1 MSSPDRSK
9 EPGGTDPGKAM
20 LLDIAR
26 QSIAS
31 GLRTSQP
38 LVVDPDAYPSKLREQ
53 RATFVTLR
61 RAGELRGC
69 LGGFVANRPLVADV
83 AHNAFGAA
91 FRDHRFPPIEADELD
106 ELDELEIHI
115 SILSPLEPLAARDE
129 KALLDV
135 IRPGVDG
142 LVVRDGTR
150 QGTFLPAVW
159 ESLPEP
165 SAFWRELKRK
175 AELPLDSWSSRW
187 EIFRY
192 TVESLP

>member
-9 EPGGTDPGKAM
+9 EPEGASPGKAI
-20 LLDIAR
+20 LIDIAR
-26 QSIAS
+26 QSIAC
-31 GLRTSQP
+31 GLRTGQA
-38 LVVDPDAYPSKLREQ
+38 LVVDPDAYPPELGER

-61 RAGELRGC
+61 SAGELRGC
-69 LGGFVANRPLVADV
+69 LGGLVANRPLVVDV
-83 AHNAFGAA
+83 AHSAFGAA
-91 FRDHRFPPIEADELD
+91 FRDSRFSHVEADEF
-106 ELDELEIHI
+106 DELEIHV
-115 SILSPLEPLAARDE
+115 SILSPLEPLSIPDE
-129 KALLDV
+129 EALLDA

-142 LVVRDGTR
+142 LVVRAGAR

-165 SAFWRELKRK
+165 SDFWRELKRK
-175 AELPLDSWSSRW
+175 AGLPVDSWSGRW

>member
-1 MSSPDRSK
+1 MSSADRSR
-9 EPGGTDPGKAM
+9 DSQRASPGKAL
-20 LLDIAR
+20 LLDVAR
-26 QSIAS
+26 QSIEWD
-31 GLRTSQP
+31 LRTGQP
-38 LVVDPDAYPSKLREQ
+38 LAVDPDAYPPELREL

-69 LGGFVANRPLVADV
+69 LGGLVASRPLVADV
-83 AHNAFGAA
+83 AHSAVGAA
-91 FRDHRFPPIEADELD
+91 FRDQRFPPLEVGELD
-106 ELDELEIHI
+106 GLDIQVA
-115 SILSPLEPLAARDE
+115 ILSALEPLSAPDE
-129 KALLDV
+129 KALLDA

-142 LVVRDGTR
+142 IVVRSGAQ

-159 ESLPEP
+159 KRLPEP

-175 AELPLDSWSSRW
+175 AGLPLDAWSSRW

>member
-9 EPGGTDPGKAM
+9 ESGGANPGKAM

-31 GLRTSQP
+31 GLQTGQP
-38 LVVDPDAYPSKLREQ
+38 LAVDIDAYPPTLAKR
-53 RATFVTLR
+53 RATFVTLH
-61 RAGELRGC
+61 RASELRGC
-69 LGGFVANRPLVADV
+69 LGGLVANRPLVADV
-83 AHNAFGAA
+83 AHSAFGAA
-91 FRDHRFPPIEADELD
+91 FRDRRFPPVEAD

-115 SILSPLEPLAARDE
+115 SILSPLEPLSVPNE
-129 KALLDV
+129 ESLLDT

-142 LVVRDGTR
+142 LVVQDGAR
-150 QGTFLPAVW
+150 QGTFLPTVW

>member
-1 MSSPDRSK
+1 MSSADRSK
-9 EPGGTDPGKAM
+9 QPEGTKSGKAM

-26 QSIAS
+26 QSIAC
-31 GLRTSQP
+31 GLRTGQP
-38 LVVDPDAYPSKLREQ
+38 LAVDPNAYPPELGVL

-69 LGGFVANRPLVADV
+69 LGGLEASRPLVADV
-83 AHNAFGAA
+83 ADHAFGAA
-91 FRDHRFPPIEADELD
+91 FRDHRFPPVEAD
-106 ELDELEIHI
+106 ELDELEIHV
-115 SILSPLEPLAARDE
+115 SILSPLEPLSAPNE
-129 KALLDV
+129 EALVDA

-142 LVVRDGTR
+142 LVVRDGAR

-175 AELPLDSWSSRW
+175 AGLPLDAWSSRW
-187 EIFRY
+187 EILRY

>member
-9 EPGGTDPGKAM
+9 ESEGANPGKAM

-26 QSIAS
+26 QSIAC
-31 GLRTSQP
+31 GLKTGQP
-38 LVVDPDAYPSKLREQ
+38 LVVDPDAHPPELRER
-53 RATFVTLR
+53 RATFVTLH

-69 LGGFVANRPLVADV
+69 LGNLVASRPLVADV
-83 AHNAFGAA
+83 AHSAFGAA

-106 ELDELEIHI
+106 ELEIHV
-115 SILSPLEPLAARDE
+115 SILSPLEPLSATDE
-129 KALLDV
+129 KALLNA

-142 LVVRDGTR
+142 LVVRDGNR

-159 ESLPEP
+159 ESLPDP
-165 SAFWRELKRK
+165 SAFWLELKRK
-175 AELPLDSWSSRW
+175 AGLPPNSWSSRW

>member
-1 MSSPDRSK
+1 
-9 EPGGTDPGKAM
+9 M

-31 GLRTSQP
+31 GLRTGQP
-38 LVVDPDAYPSKLREQ
+38 LVVDPDAYPPELAER

-61 RAGELRGC
+61 RASELRGC
-69 LGGFVANRPLVADV
+69 IGGLTASRPLVADV
-83 AHNAFGAA
+83 AHSAFGAA
-91 FRDHRFPPIEADELD
+91 FRDSRFPPIEAI
-106 ELDELEIHI
+106 ELDELEIHV
-115 SILSPLEPLAARDE
+115 SILSPLEPLSAPDE
-129 KALLDV
+129 AALLDA

-142 LVVRDGTR
+142 LVVRDGAQ

-165 SAFWRELKRK
+165 AAFWRELKRK
-175 AELPLDSWSSRW
+175 AGLPLDSWSSRW

>member
-9 EPGGTDPGKAM
+9 ESGGANPGKAI

-26 QSIAS
+26 QSIAC
-31 GLRTSQP
+31 GLRTGQP
-38 LVVDPDAYPSKLREQ
+38 LVVDPDAHPPELRER

-61 RAGELRGC
+61 RASELRGC
-69 LGGFVANRPLVADV
+69 LGGLVASRPLVADV
-83 AHNAFGAA
+83 AHSAFGAA
-91 FRDHRFPPIEADELD
+91 FRDNRFPPIEADELD
-106 ELDELEIHI
+106 ELEIHV
-115 SILSPLEPLAARDE
+115 SILSPLEPLAASDE
-129 KALLDV
+129 EALLDA

-142 LVVRDGTR
+142 IVVRDGDR

-159 ESLPEP
+159 ENLPEP
-165 SAFWRELKRK
+165 SAFWLELKRK
-175 AELPLDSWSSRW
+175 AGLPLDSWSSRW

>member
-1 MSSPDRSK
+1 
-9 EPGGTDPGKAM
+9 M

-31 GLRTSQP
+31 GLQTGQP
-38 LVVDPDAYPSKLREQ
+38 LVVDPHAYPPELGEQ
-53 RATFVTLR
+53 RATFVTLH
-61 RAGELRGC
+61 RASELRGC
-69 LGGFVANRPLVADV
+69 LGGLVANRPLVADV
-83 AHNAFGAA
+83 AHRAFGAA
-91 FRDHRFPPIEADELD
+91 FRDRRFPPVEADELD
-106 ELDELEIHI
+106 ELELHI
-115 SILSPLEPLAARDE
+115 SILSPLEPLSAPDE
-129 KALLDV
+129 KSLLDS
-135 IRPGVDG
+135 IRPGIDG
-142 LVVRDGTR
+142 LVVRDGAR

-159 ESLPEP
+159 EGLPEP

>member
-9 EPGGTDPGKAM
+9 ELGGANPGKAM

-31 GLRTSQP
+31 GLQTGQP
-38 LVVDPDAYPSKLREQ
+38 LAVDIDAYPPTLGER
-53 RATFVTLR
+53 RATFVTLH
-61 RAGELRGC
+61 RASALRGC
-69 LGGFVANRPLVADV
+69 LGGLVANRPLVADV
-83 AHNAFGAA
+83 AHRAFGAA
-91 FRDHRFPPIEADELD
+91 FRDSRFPPLEADEF
-106 ELDELEIHI
+106 DELEIQI
-115 SILSPLEPLAARDE
+115 SILSSLELLSAPDEKSLLAA
-129 KALLDV
+129 
-135 IRPGVDG
+135 IRPGIDG
-142 LVVRDGTR
+142 LVVQDGAR

-159 ESLPEP
+159 EGLPEP

-175 AELPLDSWSSRW
+175 AGLPLDSWSSRW

>member
-1 MSSPDRSK
+1 
-9 EPGGTDPGKAM
+9 M

-26 QSIAS
+26 QSIAC
-31 GLRTSQP
+31 GLRTGQP
-38 LVVDPDAYPSKLREQ
+38 LVVDPDAYPPELGEQ

-61 RAGELRGC
+61 RASELRGC
-69 LGGFVANRPLVADV
+69 LGGLVANRPLVADV
-83 AHNAFGAA
+83 AHRAFGAA
-91 FRDHRFPPIEADELD
+91 FRDRRFPPIEAD

-115 SILSPLEPLAARDE
+115 SILSPLEPLSAPDE
-129 KALLDV
+129 ESLLDA

-142 LVVRDGTR
+142 LVVQDGAR

>member
-1 MSSPDRSK
+1 MSSPDRPK
-9 EPGGTDPGKAM
+9 EPESASSGKAL

-26 QSIAS
+26 QSIEC
-31 GLRTSQP
+31 GLRTGQP
-38 LVVDPDAYPSKLREQ
+38 LVVDSDAYPPELSEQ

-61 RAGELRGC
+61 RAGTLRGC
-69 LGGFVANRPLVADV
+69 LGGLVVSRPLVADI
-83 AHNAFGAA
+83 ARSAFGAA
-91 FRDHRFPPIEADELD
+91 FRDSRFPPIETD

-115 SILSPLEPLAARDE
+115 SILSPLEPLSAPDE
-129 KALLDV
+129 EALLNA

-142 LVVRDGTR
+142 LVVRDHAR

-159 ESLPEP
+159 KSLPEP

-175 AELPLDSWSSRW
+175 AGLPVDSWSSRW

>member
-1 MSSPDRSK
+1 MYSPDRSK
-9 EPGGTDPGKAM
+9 EPEGGSPGKAI
-20 LLDIAR
+20 LLDIAG
-26 QSIAS
+26 QSIAC
-31 GLRTSQP
+31 GLRTGQP
-38 LVVDPDAYPSKLREQ
+38 LVVDPDAYPPELGEP

-69 LGGFVANRPLVADV
+69 LGGLVASRPLVADV
-83 AHNAFGAA
+83 AHSAFGAA
-91 FRDHRFPPIEADELD
+91 FRDNRFRPIEADELD
-106 ELDELEIHI
+106 ELEIHV
-115 SILSPLEPLAARDE
+115 SILSPLEPLSATDEASLLAA
-129 KALLDV
+129 

-142 LVVRDGTR
+142 LVVRDGAR

-175 AELPLDSWSSRW
+175 AGLPVDAWSSRW

-192 TVESLP
+192 TVEPLP

>member
-1 MSSPDRSK
+1 MYSPDRSQ
-9 EPGGTDPGKAM
+9 EPERASSGKAV
-20 LLDIAR
+20 LLDVAG
-26 QSIAS
+26 QSIAC
-31 GLRTSQP
+31 GVRIGQP
-38 LVVDPDAYPSKLREQ
+38 LAVEPGAYPSELRER

-69 LGGFVANRPLVADV
+69 VGGLVASRPLVADV
-83 AHNAFGAA
+83 AHSAFGAA
-91 FRDHRFPPIEADELD
+91 FRDSRFPPIEANEV
-106 ELDELEIHI
+106 DELEIHV
-115 SILSPLEPLAARDE
+115 SILSPLEPLSAADE
-129 KALLDV
+129 TALLDA

-175 AELPLDSWSSRW
+175 AELPVDAWSSRW
-187 EIFRY
+187 EFFRY